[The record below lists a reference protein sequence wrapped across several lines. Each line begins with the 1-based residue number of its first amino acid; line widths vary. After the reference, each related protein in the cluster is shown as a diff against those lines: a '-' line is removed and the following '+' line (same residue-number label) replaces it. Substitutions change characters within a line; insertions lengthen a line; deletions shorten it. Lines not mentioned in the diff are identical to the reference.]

1 MATLE
6 ISIPIEVVEAEVKN
20 IYGLDYGVEVLDVV
34 LDEASGDLVMLVYV
48 DDEEFAEISLFN
60 EVKDSG
66 LTDTWGITTTA
77 DFIEGI
83 L

>member
-20 IYGLDYGVEVLDVV
+20 VYGLDYGVEVLDVV

-60 EVKDSG
+60 EVKDGSI
-66 LTDTWGITTTA
+66 TDTWGITTTS

>member
-1 MATLE
+1 
-6 ISIPIEVVEAEVKN
+6 
-20 IYGLDYGVEVLDVV
+20 VV
-34 LDEASGDLVMLVYV
+34 LDETSGDLVMLVYV